1 MVWNCYVVQNW
12 YNGLKKV
19 HDALNLRKNIQN
31 GTEVFKMTLNRE
43 EWRQTTQMNEN
54 GWKLFK
60 IEQNSSKVVK
70 IGPKRNKQIWA
81 IESASQL
88 KKHFNYLIWHIWP
101 NFIVLLIEPC
111 ASQACFEFKCMKLRK
126 DKGKWKPNILLPT
139 SPMIECVMPY

>member
-88 KKHFNYLIWHIWP
+88 KK
-101 NFIVLLIEPC
+101 
-111 ASQACFEFKCMKLRK
+111 
-126 DKGKWKPNILLPT
+126 NI
-139 SPMIECVMPY
+139 SII